1 MSIQNSYGDAIY
13 LFHTDISDIAIFHTV
28 FVSSSW
34 MNNKGFQDKSRV
46 RCKHCQVV
54 ETHKRLDLQ
63 VTLDSVS
70 VSQYCLVLTLHYIGF
85 RSNFQSLAVLS
96 DNNSAVSHQHFTMS
110 AFCNNNSVFF
120 SSNLDPRLYNLTAKH
135 AVIPPVINM
144 WVI

>member
-1 MSIQNSYGDAIY
+1 
-13 LFHTDISDIAIFHTV
+13 
-28 FVSSSW
+28 
-34 MNNKGFQDKSRV
+34 MNNIQDKSSV
-46 RCKHCQVV
+46 DYKNCQVV

-85 RSNFQSLAVLS
+85 RSNFQSLAVVS

-120 SSNLDPRLYNLTAKH
+120 SPNLDPRLYNLTAKH
-135 AVIPPVINM
+135 VIPPVINM
-144 WVI
+144 